1 MKYSCQEIFLPLKKK
16 DCGIPSRC
24 LNSVKEVQMPRF
36 RPIRPSRVS
45 EEVTEQIK
53 QSILVGNFR
62 AGDKLPAERSLAE
75 DFQVSRVAVRE
86 ALRTLEI
93 SGFVVTRQG
102 ASGGAYVTDLSFGHL
117 ANALLDLFLA
127 EKISITE
134 FSQLRI
140 LIEPEMARLA
150 ATKVTPEYARQLREA
165 LALEELP
172 LGSLSE
178 DVDRKTVVH
187 FILAEMSGNRFFE
200 ALMRSLMALTRR
212 VVIDVQPDPG
222 VLHPAGLHR
231 PIVEAVLAGD
241 QDAAAAAMRRH
252 AIDFG
257 DRLIKFETEFRERQS
272 QL

>member
-1 MKYSCQEIFLPLKKK
+1 MRK
-16 DCGIPSRC
+16 
-24 LNSVKEVQMPRF
+24 F

-62 AGDKLPAERSLAE
+62 EGDKLPPERSLAE
-75 DFQVSRVAVRE
+75 EFQVSRVAVRE
-86 ALRTLEI
+86 ALRTLEN
-93 SGFVVTRQG
+93 SGFIVTRQG

-127 EKISITE
+127 EKISIPE

-150 ATKVTPEYARQLREA
+150 ATKVTPEYATQLREA

-178 DVDRKTVVH
+178 DLDRKTLVH
-187 FILAEMSGNRFFE
+187 FVLAEMSGNRFFE

-231 PIVEAVLAGD
+231 PIVDAVLAGD
-241 QDAAAAAMRRH
+241 EDAAAAAMRQH

-257 DRLIKFETEFRERQS
+257 DNLIKFEKEFRERQA